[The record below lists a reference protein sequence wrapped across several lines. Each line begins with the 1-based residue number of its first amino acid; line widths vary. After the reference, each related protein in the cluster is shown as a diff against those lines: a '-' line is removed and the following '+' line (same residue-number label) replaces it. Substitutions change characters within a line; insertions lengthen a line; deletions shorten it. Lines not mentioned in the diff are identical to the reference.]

1 MHGTLFL
8 SIFVRNINYLVMDD
22 NNANPNTGAKGVFPG
37 ANQMVNPAGTNTSGT
52 VNQAPINQEQV
63 VIPAATPAAD
73 TKTYIRLETKNS
85 QGELS
90 GVLEIDLISF
100 RERGQESRYLSINTI
115 GAGNSGEQS
124 DTTLSIDNEL
134 DFNRFKKFISDLN
147 WND

>member
-1 MHGTLFL
+1 M
-8 SIFVRNINYLVMDD
+8 D
-22 NNANPNTGAKGVFPG
+22 NNNVNPNTGSKGVFPG
-37 ANQMVNPAGTNTSGT
+37 SNQMINPIEINTPGTGNPA
-52 VNQAPINQEQV
+52 PIIQEQI
-63 VIPAATPAAD
+63 VIHTPAADVVSSD

-85 QGELS
+85 EGQLS

-115 GAGNSGEQS
+115 GAGGNGEQS
-124 DTTLSIDNEL
+124 DTTLSIGNEA